1 MQFKDI
7 IGYGNIKKKLI
18 QTVKSNR
25 VSHAQLFLGPEGNAK
40 LALAIAYAQY
50 INCENRTEDSC
61 GICHSCI
68 KYNKLIHPDLHFIFP
83 VTSVNDIKKPQSRD
97 FMGQWRELLLRENY
111 YVNLDMWY
119 EELGVENKQG
129 LINADDCNEIIKTL
143 SYTSYESEYKVMV
156 IWMVEKLFHSAAP
169 KILKI
174 LEEPPDKTLF
184 ILISENQ
191 AQIISTIISRTQII
205 KIPRLEEHDLLE
217 MLTEKNGADRAKAIK
232 ITRYAN
238 GNYIEALKMLE
249 KDEDQEDE
257 VLIFR
262 NWMRACYKF
271 DPIVMSTFTDKFSSY
286 GREGLKSFLQHC
298 TGFIDDFVQLNN
310 KLISIDRYEG
320 EEKQFMV
327 SFANFVNTVNVHKL
341 YEEFNN
347 AIFYIERNA
356 NPSLI
361 MMDLSIKLNGI
372 LQLK

>member
-7 IGYGNIKKKLI
+7 TGYDSIKQKLI

-50 INCENRTEDSC
+50 INCENRAEDSC
-61 GICHSCI
+61 GVCHSCI

-97 FMGQWRELLLRENY
+97 FLGQWREMLIRNNY
-111 YVNLDMWY
+111 FVNLDMWY

-143 SYTSYESEYKVMV
+143 SYTSYESEYKVMI

-174 LEEPPDKTLF
+174 LEEPPEKTLF

-191 AQIISTIISRTQII
+191 SQIISTIISRTQII
-205 KIPRLEEHDLLE
+205 KITGLEEHDLLE
-217 MLTEKNGADRAKAIK
+217 MLTEKNGADRAKAKK
-232 ITRYAN
+232 ITRYVN

-257 VLIFR
+257 VLLFR

-271 DPIVMSTFTDKFSSY
+271 DTIVISTFTEKFSSY

-298 TGFIDDFVQLNN
+298 TEFIDDFVQLNH
-310 KLISIDRYEG
+310 KLIPLDRYEG

-327 SFANFVNTVNVHKL
+327 SFAGFVNFANVHKL

-356 NPSLI
+356 NPSLVL
-361 MMDLSIKLNGI
+361 MDLSIRLNEI